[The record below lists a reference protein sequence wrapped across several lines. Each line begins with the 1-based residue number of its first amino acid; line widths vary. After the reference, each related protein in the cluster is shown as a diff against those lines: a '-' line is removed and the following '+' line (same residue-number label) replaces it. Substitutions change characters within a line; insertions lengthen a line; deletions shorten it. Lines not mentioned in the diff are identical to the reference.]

1 MAIERLYFQPKTPKL
16 FDRAI
21 QDIQKRL
28 GGLSWLDHIF
38 GRCERL
44 VKKVEGVSVYSPN
57 VYAGGNEYILLT
69 PDNKD
74 LGNYCFFVMDEPETI
89 GVDMGSQ
96 VRMKAPFSLV
106 VWVDMRRCSEGD
118 DRNIYDIENAVL
130 DVITGHGVLR
140 NGHIEVSRVW
150 HNAENVFRGFTLDEV
165 DNQFLMA
172 PFAGFR
178 IQGELTL
185 TNDCVL

>member
-1 MAIERLYFQPKTPKL
+1 MAIERLYLQPKTPKL

-21 QDIQKRL
+21 QDIQKHFV
-28 GGLSWLDHIF
+28 GLSWLDHIF

-44 VKKVEGVSVYSPN
+44 VKKVEGVRVYSPN

-74 LGNYCFFVMDEPETI
+74 LGSYCFFVMDEPETI

-106 VWVDMRRCSEGD
+106 VWVDMRKSCVGD
-118 DRNIYDIENAVL
+118 DRNIYDIENDVL
-130 DVITGHGVLR
+130 DFLKWPGVLK

-178 IQGELTL
+178 IQGELTI